1 MYEKMRSA
9 VMLEMAKNG
18 IDSEMMKTFLNI
30 IDKVAEKFV
39 ISEQCTDL
47 VLSVVEIN
55 WKNAETYILSAKRSK
70 DVPMIR

>member
-30 IDKVAEKFV
+30 IDNVAE
-39 ISEQCTDL
+39 
-47 VLSVVEIN
+47 
-55 WKNAETYILSAKRSK
+55 
-70 DVPMIR
+70 